1 MRAERVHKARA
12 PLSAELSAQLGFDCG
27 YSGAPRRAPRH
38 GAAGAGR
45 VCACAAAGQ
54 GAGLGRRQLQP
65 RSSASPATQLSALR
79 GRPKPRETPPVTA
92 QTHTHCEETL
102 KHKTKSHLNLIAGVS
117 PRTPKWDARRPAEG
131 DGVGSLGRRDVTHR
145 GRFLEQR
152 HPPNRMVTSG
162 DTAEY
167 LKKPTAV
174 VTAGPAPA
182 RASGCAASFGPTGV
196 CTWVTASPA
205 SFLPSA
211 PPTHRESA
219 PRFLPRLHC
228 DSG

>member
-1 MRAERVHKARA
+1 MRSGRAGRGARPTSAPAPQQRESSHPAERSAR
-12 PLSAELSAQLGFDCG
+12 PPEAQRN
-27 YSGAPRRAPRH
+27 A
-38 GAAGAGR
+38 
-45 VCACAAAGQ
+45 
-54 GAGLGRRQLQP
+54 
-65 RSSASPATQLSALR
+65 
-79 GRPKPRETPPVTA
+79 RETPPVTA

-131 DGVGSLGRRDVTHR
+131 DSVGSLGRRDVTHR

-162 DTAEY
+162 DAAEY

-219 PRFLPRLHC
+219 PQFLPRLHC